1 MAFLS
6 EAAVE
11 LALLEQLRGLGYS
24 IEREEDIGPDGHR
37 PERESHDEVV
47 LRDRLT
53 DAVARLNPD
62 LPAEARQDAI
72 RKVMQS
78 ELPSLLEENRRIH
91 KLMTE
96 GVDVEYD
103 AGDGTLTAGK
113 VALIDFERPE
123 RNDWLAVSQFVVIN
137 GQSNRRPDVV
147 AFVNGLPLS
156 VIELKAPG
164 SAGAHLLGAF
174 NQLQTYKQQIPQL
187 FNTNALL
194 VTSDGIAARV
204 GSLSA
209 DIERFMPWRLPAP
222 HSSRQAGTT
231 DGKDVAP
238 KGAPELSTLIE
249 GVFEQRRL
257 LALLRDFTVFGETG
271 SGLAKII
278 AGYHQF
284 HAVRHAVASTIRA
297 SSVVHGMAENPAD
310 YGLPSVK
317 SQHAGDRRAG
327 VIWHTQGSGKSLL
340 MAFYAGL
347 LVKHPAMANPTL
359 VVLTDR
365 NDLDDQLFATFSMCR
380 DLIRQTPVQAESRE
394 DLQKVLS
401 RASGGVIFTTIQKFS
416 DVGAGPRACPDI
428 GQPQRVAPT
437 ALTTRRNVVVIA
449 DEAHRSQYGF
459 KARVDARTGDISY
472 GFAKYLRDALPNAS
486 FIGFTGTPI
495 EADDVNTPAVFGNYI
510 DVYDIS
516 RAVEDG
522 ATVPIY
528 YESRLARI
536 ELDEDEKPKIDAEV
550 DELTEEDSE
559 PDQERFKKKW
569 STVEAL
575 VGSDKRLALVAKDMV
590 AHFEDRVAALD
601 GKAMVVCMSRRICVK
616 LYDEIIKLRPD
627 WHSTDDSAGA
637 VKIVMT
643 GAASDPQEWQQH
655 IGNKARRDLLA
666 KRARD
671 PKDPL
676 KLVIVRDM
684 WLTGFDAPCMHT
696 MYVDKP
702 MQGHGLMQAIARVN
716 RVFRDK
722 PAGLIVDYIGIAQN
736 LKSALQQYSKND
748 QENTGVDEAQAIAV
762 MIEKYEVVR
771 DMYHLPAPPP
781 GQFCTYAIECEDGS
795 IYIGQTEHLGKRWQE
810 HLAGAASDHT
820 KRHKPLR
827 IAHFEIV
834 ASREA
839 ALKQEQEWKTGFGR
853 QRIKRLI
860 QNGGARQAGGFDYAT
875 ALNGTPSA
883 RLAMMAGAI
892 EWILDLQLKLAAQE
906 VTKEGKKN
914 AHRRYQDAVLALSKA
929 FALAS
934 ASDEAR
940 EIREEVGFFQAIRA
954 ALVKSASSSGV
965 TQQERELAIQ
975 QIVSRAVVST
985 EIVDILAASGLKS
998 PDISILSDEF
1008 LAEVQQMEKKNLA
1021 LEALR
1026 KLINDGIRSRAKAN
1040 VVQTRAFSERLE
1052 DAVARYH
1059 ANAITTAEV
1068 LQELIELAKDIRAA
1082 RQRGKEQGLS
1092 DEEVAFYDALAE
1104 NDSAVQMMGDDKLKL
1119 IAHELLMSLRENVS
1133 VDWAH
1138 RDSARARM
1146 RVLVKRILR
1155 KYGYPPDLQDTAV
1168 QTVLQQAEALSSG
1181 WSVSR
1186 GGTA

>member
-11 LALLEQLRGLGYS
+11 QALLDQLRALDYS

-47 LRDRLT
+47 LKKRFG
-53 DAVARLNPD
+53 DAVARLNPG
-62 LPAEARQDAI
+62 LPLEARQDAI
-72 RKVMQS
+72 RKVTQS
-78 ELPSLLEENRRIH
+78 ELPSLLEENRRLH

-96 GVDVEYD
+96 GVDVEYYAD
-103 AGDGTLTAGK
+103 DGTLTAGK
-113 VALIDFERPE
+113 VALIDFEHPE
-123 RNDWLAVSQFVVIN
+123 QNDWLAVSQFVVIN
-137 GQSNRRPDVV
+137 GQNNRRPDVV
-147 AFVNGLPLS
+147 VFVNGLPLG

-174 NQLQTYKQQIPQL
+174 NQLQTYKQQIPAL
-187 FNTNALL
+187 FHTNALL
-194 VTSDGIAARV
+194 VTSDGIAARI

-209 DIERFMPWRLPAP
+209 DLERFMPWR
-222 HSSRQAGTT
+222 TT
-231 DGKDVAP
+231 DGTDVAP

-249 GVFEQRRL
+249 GVFEHRRL
-257 LALLRDFTVFGETG
+257 LDLLCHFTVFGETG
-271 SGLAKII
+271 SGLVKII

-284 HAVRHAVASTIRA
+284 HAVRHAVNSTVTA
-297 SSVVHGMAENPAD
+297 SSPEGNQRV
-310 YGLPSVK
+310 
-317 SQHAGDRRAG
+317 G

-340 MAFYAGL
+340 MAFYAGQ

-365 NDLDDQLFATFSMCR
+365 NDLDDQLFSTFSMCR

-394 DLQKVLS
+394 HLQALLN
-401 RASGGVIFTTIQKFS
+401 RASGGVIFTTLQKF
-416 DVGAGPRACPDI
+416 GEIAEP
-428 GQPQRVAPT
+428 
-437 ALTTRRNVVVIA
+437 LTTRRNVVVIA

-459 KARVDARTGDISY
+459 KAKVDAKTGEISY
-472 GFAKYLRDALPNAS
+472 GFAKYMRDALPNAS

-536 ELDEDEKPKIDAEV
+536 ELDENEKPKIDAEV
-550 DELTEEDSE
+550 EELTEGDEAA
-559 PDQERFKKKW
+559 DQERFKKKW

-616 LYDEIIKLRPD
+616 LYDEIVKLRPD
-627 WHSTDDSAGA
+627 WHSADDNAGA
-637 VKIVMT
+637 IKIVMT

-696 MYVDKP
+696 MYIDKP

-762 MIEKYEVVR
+762 MMEKYEVVR
-771 DMYHLPAPPP
+771 DMYH
-781 GQFCTYAIECEDGS
+781 
-795 IYIGQTEHLGKRWQE
+795 
-810 HLAGAASDHT
+810 
-820 KRHKPLR
+820 
-827 IAHFEIV
+827 
-834 ASREA
+834 
-839 ALKQEQEWKTGFGR
+839 
-853 QRIKRLI
+853 
-860 QNGGARQAGGFDYAT
+860 GFDYHS
-875 ALNGTPSA
+875 ALSGTPLE
-883 RLAMMAGAI
+883 RLAMMAEAI
-892 EWILDLQLKLAAQE
+892 EWILDLQQKLAAKE
-906 VTKEGKKN
+906 KTKEGKKN

-954 ALVKSASSSGV
+954 ALVKSSTGSGV

-985 EIVDILAASGLKS
+985 EIVDILAAAGIKS

-1026 KLINDGIRSRAKAN
+1026 KLINDGIRSRSKAN
-1040 VVQTRAFSERLE
+1040 VVQTKAFSERLE

-1068 LQELIELAKDIRAA
+1068 LQELIQLAKDIRAA
-1082 RQRGKEQGLS
+1082 RQRGEEQGLS
-1092 DEEVAFYDALAE
+1092 DEEIAFYDALAE
-1104 NDSAVQMMGDDKLKL
+1104 NESAIQMMGDDKLKL
-1119 IAHELLMSLRENVS
+1119 IAHELLVSLRENVS

-1155 KYGYPPDLQDTAV
+1155 KYGYPPDLQDAAV

-1181 WSVSR
+1181 WSVSHR
-1186 GGTA
+1186 GTS

>member
-6 EAAVE
+6 EAEVE
-11 LALLEQLRGLGYS
+11 HTLLAQLEALGYG
-24 IEREEDIGPDGHR
+24 IAREEEIGPDGRR
-37 PERESHDEVV
+37 PERDSYADVV
-47 LRDRLT
+47 LQKRLQA
-53 DAVARLNPD
+53 AVARLNPG
-62 LPAEARQDAI
+62 LPEEARQDAV
-72 RKVMQS
+72 RQVLQS
-78 ELPSLLEENRRIH
+78 GFPDLLEENRRLH

-96 GVDVEYD
+96 GVDVEYYAD
-103 AGDGTLTAGK
+103 DGTLTAGK
-113 VALIDFERPE
+113 VWLMDFERPQN
-123 RNDWLAVSQFVVIN
+123 NDWLAVSQFVVIH
-137 GQSNRRPDVV
+137 GQQRRRPDVV
-147 AFVNGLPLS
+147 VFVNGLPLA

-164 SAGAHLLGAF
+164 SAGAHLAAAF
-174 NQLQTYKQQIPQL
+174 NQLQTYKQQIPAL
-187 FNTNALL
+187 FHSNALL

-209 DIERFMPWRLPAP
+209 NLERFMPWR
-222 HSSRQAGTT
+222 TT
-231 DGKDVAP
+231 DGKQVAA
-238 KGAPELSTLIE
+238 KGEPELSTLIE
-249 GVFEQRRL
+249 GVFEPQRL
-257 LALLRDFTVFGETG
+257 LALLRDFTVFAETG

-297 SSVVHGMAENPAD
+297 AAPVLGVAEEPAA

-317 SQHAGDRRAG
+317 TQPLGDRRAG

-340 MAFYAGL
+340 MAFYAGQ

-394 DLQKVLS
+394 HLLALLN
-401 RASGGVIFTTIQKFS
+401 RASGGVIFTTLQKF
-416 DVGAGPRACPDI
+416 GEI
-428 GQPQRVAPT
+428 TAP
-437 ALTTRRNVVVIA
+437 LTTRSNVVVMA

-459 KARVDARTGDISY
+459 KARVDAKTGEISY
-472 GFAKYLRDALPNAS
+472 GFAKYMRDALPHAS

-536 ELDEDEKPKIDAEV
+536 ELDEDEKPTIDAEV
-550 DELTEEDSE
+550 DALTEDDTQAE
-559 PDQERFKKKW
+559 QERFKQKW
-569 STVEAL
+569 ATVEAL
-575 VGSDKRLALVAKDMV
+575 VGSDKRLALVARDLV
-590 AHFEDRVAALD
+590 AHFESRVAALE
-601 GKAMVVCMSRRICVK
+601 GKAMVVCMSRRICVA
-616 LYDEIIKLRPD
+616 LYDEIIRLRPD
-627 WHSTDDSAGA
+627 WHSEDDNAGA

-643 GAASDPQEWQQH
+643 GAASDPQAWQPH
-655 IGNKARRDLLA
+655 IGNQARRDLLA
-666 KRARD
+666 RRARD
-671 PKDPL
+671 PQDPL

-722 PAGLIVDYIGIAQN
+722 PAGLIVDYIGIAQS
-736 LKSALQQYSKND
+736 LKSALQQYSRSD
-748 QENTGVDEAQAIAV
+748 QENTGIDEAQAVAV
-762 MIEKYEVVR
+762 MQEKYEIVR
-771 DMYHLPAPPP
+771 DMFH
-781 GQFCTYAIECEDGS
+781 
-795 IYIGQTEHLGKRWQE
+795 
-810 HLAGAASDHT
+810 
-820 KRHKPLR
+820 
-827 IAHFEIV
+827 
-834 ASREA
+834 
-839 ALKQEQEWKTGFGR
+839 
-853 QRIKRLI
+853 
-860 QNGGARQAGGFDYAT
+860 GFDYAT
-875 ALNGTPSA
+875 ALGGTPQQ

-892 EWILDLQLKLAAQE
+892 EWVLDKQQQWAAQE
-906 VTKEGKKN
+906 TSEQGKQN

-940 EIREEVGFFQAIRA
+940 AIREEVGFFQAIRA
-954 ALVKSASSSGV
+954 ALVKSSTGSGI
-965 TQQERELAIQ
+965 TGQERELAIQ
-975 QIVSRAVVST
+975 QIVSRAVIST
-985 EIVDILAASGLKS
+985 EIVDILAAAGIQS

-1021 LEALR
+1021 LQALR
-1026 KLINDGIRSRAKAN
+1026 KLLGDGIRSRSRAN
-1040 VVQTRAFSERLE
+1040 VVESKAFSERLE
-1052 DAVARYH
+1052 NAVARYH

-1068 LQELIELAKDIRAA
+1068 LQELIQLAKDIRAA
-1082 RQRGKEQGLS
+1082 RQRGEEQGLS
-1092 DEEVAFYDALAE
+1092 EEEIAFYDALAE
-1104 NDSAVQMMGDDKLKL
+1104 NQSAVQIMGDDKLRL
-1119 IAHELLMSLRENVS
+1119 IAHELLTSLRENVS
-1133 VDWAH
+1133 VDWAR

-1155 KYGYPPDLQDTAV
+1155 QYGYPPDLQDKAV
-1168 QTVLQQAEALSSG
+1168 QTVLQQAEALLAG
-1181 WSVSR
+1181 AALEEANAP
-1186 GGTA
+1186 GAG

>member
-11 LALLEQLRGLGYS
+11 QALLDQLRALDYS

-47 LRDRLT
+47 LKKRFE
-53 DAVARLNPD
+53 DAVARLNPG
-62 LPAEARQDAI
+62 LPLEARQDAI
-72 RKVMQS
+72 RKVTQS
-78 ELPSLLEENRRIH
+78 ELPSLLEENRRLH

-96 GVDVEYD
+96 GVDVEYYAD
-103 AGDGTLTAGK
+103 DGTLTAGK
-113 VALIDFERPE
+113 VALIDFEHPE

-137 GQSNRRPDVV
+137 GQNNRRPDVV
-147 AFVNGLPLS
+147 VFVNGLPLG

-174 NQLQTYKQQIPQL
+174 NQLQTYKQQIPAL
-187 FNTNALL
+187 FHTNALL
-194 VTSDGIAARV
+194 VTSDGIAARI

-209 DIERFMPWRLPAP
+209 DLERFMPWR
-222 HSSRQAGTT
+222 TT
-231 DGKDVAP
+231 DGTDVAP

-257 LALLRDFTVFGETG
+257 LSLLRDFTVFGETG

-284 HAVRHAVASTIRA
+284 HAVRHAVNSTVTA
-297 SSVVHGMAENPAD
+297 SSPQGN
-310 YGLPSVK
+310 
-317 SQHAGDRRAG
+317 RRVG

-340 MAFYAGL
+340 MAFYAGQ

-365 NDLDDQLFATFSMCR
+365 NDLDDQLFSTFSMCR

-401 RASGGVIFTTIQKFS
+401 RASGGVIFTTLQKF
-416 DVGAGPRACPDI
+416 GEIAEP
-428 GQPQRVAPT
+428 
-437 ALTTRRNVVVIA
+437 LTTRRNVVVIA

-459 KARVDARTGDISY
+459 KAKVDAKTGDISY
-472 GFAKYLRDALPNAS
+472 GFAKYMRDALPNAS

-536 ELDEDEKPKIDAEV
+536 ELDEEEKPKIDAEV

-559 PDQERFKKKW
+559 TDQERFKKKW

-590 AHFEDRVAALD
+590 THFEDRVAALD

-616 LYDEIIKLRPD
+616 LYDEIVKLRPD
-627 WHSTDDSAGA
+627 WHSTDDNAGA

-671 PKDPL
+671 PKDSL

-762 MIEKYEVVR
+762 MMEKYEVVR
-771 DMYHLPAPPP
+771 DMYH
-781 GQFCTYAIECEDGS
+781 
-795 IYIGQTEHLGKRWQE
+795 
-810 HLAGAASDHT
+810 
-820 KRHKPLR
+820 
-827 IAHFEIV
+827 
-834 ASREA
+834 
-839 ALKQEQEWKTGFGR
+839 
-853 QRIKRLI
+853 
-860 QNGGARQAGGFDYAT
+860 GFDYAS
-875 ALNGTPSA
+875 AMGGTPQE

-892 EWILDLQLKLAAQE
+892 EWILDLQQKLAAKE
-906 VTKEGKKN
+906 KTKDGKKN

-954 ALVKSASSSGV
+954 ALVKSSTGSGV

-985 EIVDILAASGLKS
+985 EIVDILAAAGIKS

-1026 KLINDGIRSRAKAN
+1026 KLINDGIRSRSKAN
-1040 VVQTRAFSERLE
+1040 VVQTKAFSERLE

-1068 LQELIELAKDIRAA
+1068 LQELIQLAKDIRAA
-1082 RQRGKEQGLS
+1082 RQRGEEQGLS
-1092 DEEVAFYDALAE
+1092 DEEIAFYDALAE
-1104 NDSAVQMMGDDKLKL
+1104 NESAIQMMGDDKLKL
-1119 IAHELLMSLRENVS
+1119 IAHELLVSLRENVS

-1155 KYGYPPDLQDTAV
+1155 KYGYPPDLQDAAV

-1181 WSVSR
+1181 WSVSHR
-1186 GGTA
+1186 

>member
-6 EAAVE
+6 EAEVE
-11 LALLEQLRGLGYS
+11 QALLDQLRALEYS
-24 IEREEDIGPDGHR
+24 IEREEDIGPDGSR
-37 PERESHDEVV
+37 PERESHDEVI
-47 LRDRLT
+47 LKKRFE
-53 DAVARLNPD
+53 DAVARLNSGVP
-62 LPAEARQDAI
+62 LEARQDAI

-91 KLMTE
+91 RLLTE
-96 GVDVEYD
+96 GVDVEYYAD
-103 AGDGTLTAGK
+103 DGTLTAGK

-123 RNDWLAVSQFVVIN
+123 QNDWLAVSQFVVIN
-137 GQSNRRPDVV
+137 GQNNRRPDVV
-147 AFVNGLPLS
+147 VFVNGLPLG

-174 NQLQTYKQQIPQL
+174 NQLQTYKTQIPAL

-194 VTSDGIAARV
+194 VTSDGISARV

-209 DIERFMPWRLPAP
+209 DLERFMPWR
-222 HSSRQAGTT
+222 TT
-231 DGKDVAP
+231 DGSDIAP

-249 GVFEQRRL
+249 GVFEHRRL
-257 LALLRDFTVFGETG
+257 LDLLCHFTVFGETG

-284 HAVRHAVASTIRA
+284 HAVRHAVDSTVKASGPEGNQR
-297 SSVVHGMAENPAD
+297 V
-310 YGLPSVK
+310 
-317 SQHAGDRRAG
+317 G

-340 MAFYAGL
+340 MAFYAGQ

-365 NDLDDQLFATFSMCR
+365 NDLDDQLFSTFSMCR
-380 DLIRQTPVQAESRE
+380 DLIRQTPVQAESRD
-394 DLQKVLS
+394 DLQRVLS
-401 RASGGVIFTTIQKFS
+401 RASGGVIFTTLQKFGE
-416 DVGAGPRACPDI
+416 VTEPL
-428 GQPQRVAPT
+428 T
-437 ALTTRRNVVVIA
+437 ARRNVVVIA

-459 KARVDARTGDISY
+459 KAKVDAKTGEISY
-472 GFAKYLRDALPNAS
+472 GFAKYMRDALPNAS

-536 ELDEDEKPKIDAEV
+536 ELNEDEKPKIDAEV
-550 DELTEEDSE
+550 DDLTEDDSE
-559 PDQERFKKKW
+559 ADQERFKKKW

-575 VGSDKRLALVAKDMV
+575 VGSDKRLALVAQDMV

-616 LYDEIIKLRPD
+616 LYDEIIALRPD
-627 WHSTDDSAGA
+627 WHSADDNAGV

-676 KLVIVRDM
+676 KLVVVRDM

-702 MQGHGLMQAIARVN
+702 MKGHGLMQAIARVN

-722 PAGLIVDYIGIAQN
+722 PAGLIVDYIGIAQS

-748 QENTGVDEAQAIAV
+748 QEKTGIDEAEAIAV
-762 MIEKYEVVR
+762 MMEKYEVVR
-771 DMYHLPAPPP
+771 DMFH
-781 GQFCTYAIECEDGS
+781 
-795 IYIGQTEHLGKRWQE
+795 
-810 HLAGAASDHT
+810 
-820 KRHKPLR
+820 
-827 IAHFEIV
+827 
-834 ASREA
+834 
-839 ALKQEQEWKTGFGR
+839 
-853 QRIKRLI
+853 
-860 QNGGARQAGGFDYAT
+860 GFDYASAMDGT
-875 ALNGTPSA
+875 AQE

-892 EWILDLQLKLAAQE
+892 EWILDLQQKLAAQE
-906 VTKEGKKN
+906 KTQEGKKN

-929 FALAS
+929 NALAS

-954 ALVKSASSSGV
+954 ALVKSSTGSGV

-985 EIVDILAASGLKS
+985 EIVDILAAAGIKS

-1008 LAEVQQMEKKNLA
+1008 LAEVQQMERKNLA

-1026 KLINDGIRSRAKAN
+1026 KLINNGIRSRSKAN
-1040 VVQTRAFSERLE
+1040 VVQTKAFSERLE

-1082 RQRGKEQGLS
+1082 RQRGEEAGLS
-1092 DEEVAFYDALAE
+1092 DEEIAFYDALAE
-1104 NDSAVQMMGDDKLKL
+1104 NENAVQMMGDEKLKL
-1119 IAHELLMSLRENVS
+1119 IAHELLTSLRENVS

-1155 KYGYPPDLQDTAV
+1155 RYGYPPDLQDKAV
-1168 QTVLQQAEALSSG
+1168 QTVLQQAEALSST
-1181 WSVSR
+1181 WNVSR
-1186 GGTA
+1186 AGYKPRA

>member
-11 LALLEQLRGLGYS
+11 QALLDHLRALDYS

-47 LRDRLT
+47 LKKRFE
-53 DAVARLNPD
+53 DAVARLNPG
-62 LPAEARQDAI
+62 LPLEARQDAI
-72 RKVMQS
+72 RKVTQS
-78 ELPSLLEENRRIH
+78 ELPSLLEENRRLH

-96 GVDVEYD
+96 GVDVEYYAD
-103 AGDGTLTAGK
+103 DGTLTAGK
-113 VALIDFERPE
+113 VALIDFEHPE
-123 RNDWLAVSQFVVIN
+123 QNDWLAVSQFVVIN
-137 GQSNRRPDVV
+137 GQNNRRPDVV
-147 AFVNGLPLS
+147 VFVNGLPLG

-174 NQLQTYKQQIPQL
+174 NQLQTYKQQIPAL
-187 FNTNALL
+187 FHTNALL
-194 VTSDGIAARV
+194 VTSDGIAARI

-209 DIERFMPWRLPAP
+209 DLERFMPWR
-222 HSSRQAGTT
+222 TT
-231 DGKDVAP
+231 DGTDVAP

-249 GVFEQRRL
+249 GVFEHRRL
-257 LALLRDFTVFGETG
+257 LDLLCHFTVFGETG
-271 SGLAKII
+271 SGLVKII

-284 HAVRHAVASTIRA
+284 HAVRHAVNSTVTA
-297 SSVVHGMAENPAD
+297 SSPEGNQRV
-310 YGLPSVK
+310 
-317 SQHAGDRRAG
+317 G

-340 MAFYAGL
+340 MAFYAGQ

-365 NDLDDQLFATFSMCR
+365 NDLDDQLFSTFSMCR

-394 DLQKVLS
+394 HLQALLN
-401 RASGGVIFTTIQKFS
+401 RASGGVIFTTLQKF
-416 DVGAGPRACPDI
+416 GEIAEP
-428 GQPQRVAPT
+428 
-437 ALTTRRNVVVIA
+437 LTTRRNVVVIA

-459 KARVDARTGDISY
+459 KAKVDAKTGEISY
-472 GFAKYLRDALPNAS
+472 GFAKYMRDALPNAS

-536 ELDEDEKPKIDAEV
+536 ELDENEKPKIDAEV
-550 DELTEEDSE
+550 EELTEGDEAA
-559 PDQERFKKKW
+559 DQERFKKKW

-575 VGSDKRLALVAKDMV
+575 VGSDKRLALVPKDMV

-616 LYDEIIKLRPD
+616 LYDEIVKLRPD
-627 WHSTDDSAGA
+627 WHSADDNAGA
-637 VKIVMT
+637 IKIVMT

-696 MYVDKP
+696 MYIDKP

-762 MIEKYEVVR
+762 MMEKYEVVR
-771 DMYHLPAPPP
+771 DMYH
-781 GQFCTYAIECEDGS
+781 
-795 IYIGQTEHLGKRWQE
+795 
-810 HLAGAASDHT
+810 
-820 KRHKPLR
+820 
-827 IAHFEIV
+827 
-834 ASREA
+834 
-839 ALKQEQEWKTGFGR
+839 
-853 QRIKRLI
+853 
-860 QNGGARQAGGFDYAT
+860 GFDYHS
-875 ALNGTPSA
+875 ALSGTPLE
-883 RLAMMAGAI
+883 RLAMMAEAI
-892 EWILDLQLKLAAQE
+892 EWILDLQQKLAAKE
-906 VTKEGKKN
+906 KTKEGKKN

-954 ALVKSASSSGV
+954 ALVKSSTGSGV

-985 EIVDILAASGLKS
+985 EIVDILAAAGIKS

-1026 KLINDGIRSRAKAN
+1026 KLINDGIRSRSKAN
-1040 VVQTRAFSERLE
+1040 VVQTKAFSERLE

-1068 LQELIELAKDIRAA
+1068 LQELIQLAKDIRAA
-1082 RQRGKEQGLS
+1082 RQRGEEQGLS
-1092 DEEVAFYDALAE
+1092 DEEIAFYDALAE
-1104 NDSAVQMMGDDKLKL
+1104 NESAIQMMGDDKLKL
-1119 IAHELLMSLRENVS
+1119 IAHELLVSLRENVS

-1155 KYGYPPDLQDTAV
+1155 KYGYPPDLQDAAV

-1181 WSVSR
+1181 WSVSHR
-1186 GGTA
+1186 GTS